1 MGVPRSRLVQLLHDH
16 DLYNAYD
23 LLKRFGEKGEINVA
37 ITYHTYEPRAT
48 LSRCT
53 QVWRPDGITDVE
65 APWYNRG
72 NKTFYGAKSDSW
84 TQAVEWATK
93 TYAITKWAP
102 SPFGAST
109 YIPERVLSRARAW
122 ATKVL
127 KDGVA

>member
-1 MGVPRSRLVQLLHDH
+1 MGVPRSRLVQLLNEHGIHNDYEI
-16 DLYNAYD
+16 LT
-23 LLKRFGEKGEINVA
+23 RFGQKGEINVA
-37 ITYHTYEPRAT
+37 ITYHTYAPRAT
-48 LSRCT
+48 RSRCT
-53 QVWRPDGITDVE
+53 QVWRPDGVTDRD
-65 APWYNRG
+65 APWYNHG
-72 NKTFYGAKSDSW
+72 NKTFPGGKAETW